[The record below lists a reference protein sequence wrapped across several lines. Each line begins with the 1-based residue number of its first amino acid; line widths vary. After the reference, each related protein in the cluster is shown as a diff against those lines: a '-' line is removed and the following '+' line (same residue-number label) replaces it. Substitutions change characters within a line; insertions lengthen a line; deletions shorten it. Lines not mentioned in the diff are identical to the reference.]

1 MKKPFLLGF
10 LFVSIVSV
18 SFAQLEKRRQQYH
31 VDKSFLA
38 ISGYDPTSYFSQKKP
53 VEGKKNIAVAYE
65 GITYYFASEQNKKQ
79 FVAAPKMY
87 EPQYGGWC
95 AYAMGATGEKVEVD
109 PETYKIV
116 DGKLYLF
123 YNKYFTNT
131 LKSWN
136 KDEAKLKSKADESWK
151 NFYK

>member
-1 MKKPFLLGF
+1 MKKAFLLGF

-95 AYAMGATGEKVEVD
+95 AYAMGANNEKVEVD
-109 PETYKIV
+109 PETFKIV
-116 DGKLYLF
+116 NGKLYLF
-123 YNKYFTNT
+123 YHAWVNNT
-131 LKSWN
+131 LTKWN
-136 KDEAKLKSKADESWK
+136 ENETILKANADK
-151 NFYK
+151 NWQKIYR